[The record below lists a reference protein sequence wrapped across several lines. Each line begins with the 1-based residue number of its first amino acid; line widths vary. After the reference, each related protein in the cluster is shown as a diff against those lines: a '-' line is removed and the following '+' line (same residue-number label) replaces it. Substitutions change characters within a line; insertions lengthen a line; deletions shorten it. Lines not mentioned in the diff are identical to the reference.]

1 MTDQTDG
8 ARQHVSPSLADRH
21 LEFELAAE
29 AERLKAEPKWSSGHS
44 ARTLIKYDDLRVVLL
59 AMAAG
64 QRMAEHKAEGR
75 ITVHVVSGH
84 IQLGVSDKTFDLR
97 TGGLL
102 ALDRAVPHDVIAIEE
117 SVFLLTIAWPIRA

>member
-1 MTDQTDG
+1 MADQTDD
-8 ARQHVSPSLADRH
+8 ARRHEIASLADPH
-21 LEFELAAE
+21 LAFDLAAE
-29 AERLKAEPKWSSGHS
+29 VERLKAEPKWSSGHS
-44 ARTLIKYDDLRVVLL
+44 ARTLVKYDDLRVVLM

-64 QRMAEHKAEGR
+64 QGMPQHKSEGR

-97 TGGLL
+97 AGGLL